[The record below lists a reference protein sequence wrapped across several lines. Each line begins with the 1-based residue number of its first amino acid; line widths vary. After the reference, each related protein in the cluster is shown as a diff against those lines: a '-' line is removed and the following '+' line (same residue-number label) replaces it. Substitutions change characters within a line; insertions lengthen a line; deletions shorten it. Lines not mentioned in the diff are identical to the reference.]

1 MKTNSANDSFKDV
14 FYSCIPIIGPKSQS
28 ELNRAIRYFANELY
42 DDKRP
47 EIESA
52 LGTTLSKEAWIKR
65 AQRMVIRP
73 DYADGNAYISIRA
86 LGAIE
91 GTHEQVVDLLAT
103 KLMSKAPEGT
113 KTPKVVVSSDPEE
126 NAKPSVWFEF
136 RDGKPIPAEKAFA
149 LAPKF

>member
-14 FYSCIPIIGPKSQS
+14 FYSCIPVIGPKSQS

-86 LGAIE
+86 LGALE
-91 GTHEQVVDLLAT
+91 GTHEQVVDLLAA

-113 KTPKVVVSSDPEE
+113 KTPKVVVSSDPAE
-126 NAKPSVWFEF
+126 NAKPSVWFAF
-136 RDGKPIPAEKAFA
+136 RDGKLIPAD
-149 LAPKF
+149 PG